1 MGGVN
6 AALDGANMRLVL
18 ALALGLLGPGLALRA
33 AENYLRPVLSL
44 RGGDPAPTVNR
55 AATSGVPKRRPAV
68 RRMPPKEKPQA
79 FSFGLRDAVTSA
91 FCLSALGA
99 AHLYSQPFMAAAVAT
114 LRIKADFAWCLFGT
128 VVGATLFAIVRL
140 TNMART
146 LFINHALSTVVL
158 GKKSSS
164 SLPSLAVMAVMGTLA
179 SFKTLP
185 NGAC

>member
-1 MGGVN
+1 MP
-6 AALDGANMRLVL
+6 
-18 ALALGLLGPGLALRA
+18 LG
-33 AENYLRPVLSL
+33 
-44 RGGDPAPTVNR
+44 T
-55 AATSGVPKRRPAV
+55 
-68 RRMPPKEKPQA
+68 
-79 FSFGLRDAVTSA
+79 
-91 FCLSALGA
+91 
-99 AHLYSQPFMAAAVAT
+99 
-114 LRIKADFAWCLFGT
+114 I
-128 VVGATLFAIVRL
+128 VGATLFAIVRL